1 MMMEEQLSR
10 TKEEIQQM
18 DKLKE
23 ELNTA
28 LDQLAA
34 EGVDVGST
42 IQPAIE
48 DDKNAVKLKEQA
60 TEDSRLLWDIIDGKV
75 DS

>member
-1 MMMEEQLSR
+1 
-10 TKEEIQQM
+10 M

-28 LDQLAA
+28 LDQLSA
-34 EGVDVGST
+34 EGAEVGST
-42 IQPAIE
+42 IQLAIE
-48 DDKNAVKLKEQA
+48 DDKNVVKLKEQA